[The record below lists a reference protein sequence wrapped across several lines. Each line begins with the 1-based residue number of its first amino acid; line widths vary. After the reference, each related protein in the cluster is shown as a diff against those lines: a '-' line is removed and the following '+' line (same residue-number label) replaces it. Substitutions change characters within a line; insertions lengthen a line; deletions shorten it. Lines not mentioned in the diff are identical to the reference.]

1 MLYIAGFCLVE
12 FKDLGH
18 FPFFPVVKLHKLKQS
33 NGQLGFISMVLEAED
48 GIPEHF

>member
-1 MLYIAGFCLVE
+1 MVFTCS
-12 FKDLGH
+12 DW
-18 FPFFPVVKLHKLKQS
+18 KLHKLKQS